1 MQVAGKV
8 VVVTG
13 AGSGIGRALVL
24 ELLRRGAG
32 AVAAVDLRAEGLE
45 ETVRVA
51 NAGERVSTWTCD
63 VTDRDAVDALPMQ
76 LIDAHGVVDVV
87 INNAGIIQPFVPF
100 NQLDRDIIDRIIDVN
115 LHGPI
120 NVLKAFLPHLLDR
133 RAAHVV
139 NVASMGAFLPVPGQT
154 VYGATKAAVKLLSE
168 GLYAELLDTHVG
180 VTVVMPGGVDT
191 SISENSGVAVPQAA
205 AGSDYTT
212 TSAEDAARTIVDG
225 IEQDRLHVLVGRDAQ
240 TMNLL
245 TRVAPKQAT
254 HLIKRQMSNL
264 LGG

>member
-1 MQVAGKV
+1 MQVANRV

-13 AGSGIGRALVL
+13 AGSGIGRALVI
-24 ELLRRGAG
+24 ELLDRGAA
-32 AVAAVDLRAEGLE
+32 AVAAVDLRSEGLE
-45 ETVRVA
+45 ETARIA
-51 NAGERVSTWTCD
+51 DAGDRLSTWTCD
-63 VTDRDAVDALPMQ
+63 VTDRDAVDALPMR
-76 LIDAHGVVDVV
+76 LIERHGVIDVV
-87 INNAGIIQPFVPF
+87 VNNAGIIQPFVPF
-100 NQLDRDIIDRIIDVN
+100 TQLDREVIDRVIDVN

-154 VYGATKAAVKLLSE
+154 LYGATKAAVKLLSE
-168 GLYAELLDTHVG
+168 GLYAELMDTHVG

-205 AGSDYTT
+205 GASDYST

-245 TRVAPKQAT
+245 TRVAPRQAT
-254 HLIKRQMSNL
+254 HLIKRQMSSL